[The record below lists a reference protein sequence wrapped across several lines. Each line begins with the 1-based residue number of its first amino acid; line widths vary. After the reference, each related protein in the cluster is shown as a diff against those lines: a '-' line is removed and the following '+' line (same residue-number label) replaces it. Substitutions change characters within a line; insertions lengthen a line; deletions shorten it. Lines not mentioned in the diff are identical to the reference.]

1 MESFTHTR
9 DDYFAYIVEVEEYG
23 GQSQEGTKKEKA
35 TSQHRRFI
43 KGVQDEKK
51 LAEILKDRVERIEKE
66 EAVRLLLIFYGKSR
80 LINGG
85 MQRVQR
91 AKRKIAQAVQ
101 LQQAAE
107 MRSTRTRRPV
117 RKVDYIYGNEDEVNI
132 RFLFSLQNKMY

>member
-66 EAVRLLLIFYGKSR
+66 EAVRLLLIFYGKCR

-85 MQRVQR
+85 G
-91 AKRKIAQAVQ
+91 AEGSKGQAEDSPGCTIT
-101 LQQAAE
+101 ASRGDAFDANKKA
-107 MRSTRTRRPV
+107 RPQ
-117 RKVDYIYGNEDEVNI
+117 G
-132 RFLFSLQNKMY
+132 